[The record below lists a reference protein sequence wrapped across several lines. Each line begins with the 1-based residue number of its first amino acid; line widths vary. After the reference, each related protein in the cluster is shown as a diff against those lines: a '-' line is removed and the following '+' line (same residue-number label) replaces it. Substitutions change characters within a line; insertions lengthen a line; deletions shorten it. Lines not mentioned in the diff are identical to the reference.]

1 MDLSCF
7 AMKAQEEERAQNY
20 LNLLATDEQNL
31 IINVTEA
38 DCPICF
44 SALQPGEGV
53 VLRECLHT
61 FCRSELLSEAQLLW
75 R

>member
-1 MDLSCF
+1 MDLSWF
-7 AMKAQEEERAQNY
+7 VMKAQQEERQQNY

-31 IINVTEA
+31 IVNATVA

-44 SALQPGEGV
+44 NALQPGEGV

-61 FCRSELLSEAQLLW
+61 FCRLELESEA
-75 R
+75 